1 MKRTI
6 LTLTM
11 VLASSVC
18 SHSYGF
24 DLLDRMLGMKG
35 SGTSGS
41 CCEAPCDDN
50 ICCEP
55 ACGAES
61 TGCGL
66 TSCEP
71 ACGCES
77 KHGSCLKGLFNHGN
91 NECGC
96 ESACETPCEPAC
108 GCESKHGSCLKG
120 LLNHGKN
127 GCEPACGCESSLCG
141 ETSCGC
147 ETACVADPCC
157 DSQGCGSKKACCGG
171 LLSKLF
177 NKKGHGCCDSDPCEV
192 ACGCETVCEAPACDS
207 CGHGKKKCGLLSKM
221 FGKLNCCKDKSNC
234 CDAGCDSYASS
245 DCGCGSTST
254 VPYAAPVQAPAVQ
267 QNDAVPPAPIVDPSA
282 SISRNRR
289 VIQASAS
296 YAR

>member
-35 SGTSGS
+35 CGTSGS

-50 ICCEP
+50 TCCEP

-77 KHGSCLKGLFNHGN
+77 KHGSCLNGLFNHGK

-96 ESACETPCEPAC
+96 ESACESACEPAC
-108 GCESKHGSCLKG
+108 GCESTHGSCLTG

-141 ETSCGC
+141 DTSCGC
-147 ETACVADPCC
+147 ETACAADPCC
-157 DSQGCGSKKACCGG
+157 DSQGCGAKKGCCGG

-192 ACGCETVCEAPACDS
+192 ACGCETACETPACDS
-207 CGHGKKKCGLLSKM
+207 CCGSKKKCGLLSKM
-221 FGKLNCCKDKSNC
+221 FGKLNCCKDKS